1 MVFLAGESN
10 EIMEQ
15 EAIFA
20 ELRSR
25 NPHGSAADMAMSR
38 EEIRRVLSSRSDSAS
53 RFSSATE
60 TAQRPL
66 AGSEETAFRLLNN
79 AMHYLMDRVPMSGP
93 ETVFADIQHADMQAA
108 AILARA
114 SRELFLPA
122 PQPIV
127 APASRVSF
135 RERLRMVVS
144 QLGLGHARQS
154 A

>member
-1 MVFLAGESN
+1 MVLLAEESN

-38 EEIRRVLSSRSDSAS
+38 EEIRRVLSSRSASAS
-53 RFSSATE
+53 RRSPVTE
-60 TAQRPL
+60 GAQRPL
-66 AGSEETAFRLLNN
+66 TGHDQTAFRMLGH
-79 AMHYLMDRVPMSGP
+79 AMQYLMNQVPMDGP

-114 SRELFLPA
+114 SRELFLPTA
-122 PQPIV
+122 QPIL
-127 APASRVSF
+127 AAAARVSL
-135 RERLRMVVS
+135 RERLHMVIS
-144 QLGLGHARQS
+144 QFGIGHVRQS